1 MALPQCVPDW
11 DTLKVRDRVPV
22 AQPLDDKLG
31 EIEEDCEV
39 VEEVVALAQREL
51 LAVPEAEGEGEGVWP
66 DVKDT
71 RQREKRRRR
80 ESALGIAR
88 EFRRSAQAEN
98 PTRRVEAAQAALR
111 WGELLRAA
119 ANTPHTII
127 SDIMIS

>member
-11 DTLKVRDRVPV
+11 DALKVRDRVPV

-51 LAVPEAEGEGEGVWP
+51 LAVPEAEGEAEGVWP

-80 ESALGIAR
+80 ESALVIAR
-88 EFRRSAQAEN
+88 EFRRSAQVKN
-98 PTRRVEAAQAALR
+98 PTRRAEVAQAALR
-111 WGELLRAA
+111 WGGLQEQL
-119 ANTPHTII
+119 PHTALPVPLK
-127 SDIMIS
+127 

>member
-1 MALPQCVPDW
+1 M
-11 DTLKVRDRVPV
+11 
-22 AQPLDDKLG
+22 G
-31 EIEEDCEV
+31 EDE
-39 VEEVVALAQREL
+39 
-51 LAVPEAEGEGEGVWP
+51 PEAVEQEVLGCP

-71 RQREKRRRR
+71 RHREKRRRR